1 MVVSK
6 SEGTDGLLLLLEVE
20 CLPQQAK
27 DDTSDS
33 YSVFDEFVDWL
44 LKLLFQV
51 TVKFVY
57 CSCHFFFLNTF

>member
-57 CSCHFFFLNTF
+57 